1 MRGIGA
7 CVLRVREVKCSD
19 CWMKRLLL
27 FSLLSVLVHALSA
40 PAVLA
45 APTPQG
51 QSQLQP
57 ARVATKTNPK
67 EGLTY
72 VWIPPGKFM
81 MGCSPGDGECDQ
93 DEKPAHEVIMTKGF
107 WMAQTLVT
115 QAAYRRVVGANP
127 SFFHGD
133 QRPVDRISWDEAKAY
148 CAAVGMRLPSE
159 AEWEY
164 AARANSPAAR
174 YGEADTDAIAW
185 YKGNSYDRS
194 HEVAQKQPNAWQ
206 LYDML
211 GNVWEWTSDWYSSD
225 YVALRG
231 GSWSTSAANIRVSA
245 RGWDASNHHR
255 KFTGFRCAGE

>member
-1 MRGIGA
+1 
-7 CVLRVREVKCSD
+7 
-19 CWMKRLLL
+19 MKRLLL
-27 FSLLSVLVHALSA
+27 SSLLSVLVPAFSA
-40 PAVLA
+40 RAARA
-45 APTPQG
+45 APMPQG

-57 ARVATKTNPK
+57 AQAATQAATKTNPK
-67 EGLTY
+67 DGLIY

-81 MGCSPGDGECDQ
+81 MGCSPGDGACDE
-93 DEKPAHEVIMTKGF
+93 DEKPAHEVIVTKGF

-115 QAAYRRVVGANP
+115 QAAYRRVVGTNP

-133 QRPVDRISWDEAKAY
+133 RLPVDRISWDQAKSY

-164 AARANSPAAR
+164 AARANNPAAR
-174 YGEADTDAIAW
+174 YAEADTDTIAW
-185 YKGNSYDRS
+185 YKGNSYERS
-194 HEVAQKQPNAWQ
+194 HEVALKQPNAWQ

-211 GNVWEWTSDWYSSD
+211 GNVWEWTSDWYNSD

-231 GSWSTSAANIRVSA
+231 GSWSTSATNIRVSA
-245 RGWDASNHHR
+245 RGWDAPNHHR

>member
-1 MRGIGA
+1 
-7 CVLRVREVKCSD
+7 
-19 CWMKRLLL
+19 MKRLLL
-27 FSLLSVLVHALSA
+27 FSLLPLLVHALSA
-40 PAVLA
+40 PAMMA
-45 APTPQG
+45 APSPQD
-51 QSQLQP
+51 QSPLQP
-57 ARVATKTNPK
+57 AKVPTKTNPK
-67 EGLTY
+67 DGLTY
-72 VWIPPGKFM
+72 VWIPPGKFL
-81 MGCSPGDGECDQ
+81 MGCSPGDVECDQ
-93 DEKPAHEVIMTKGF
+93 DEKPAREVIMPKGF

-115 QAAYRRVVGANP
+115 QAAYRRVLDANP

-133 QRPVDRISWDEAKAY
+133 QLPVDRISWDQAKSY
-148 CAAVGMRLPSE
+148 CKAVGMRLPSE

-164 AARANSPAAR
+164 AARANRPAAR
-174 YGEADTDAIAW
+174 YGEADVIAW

-211 GNVWEWTSDWYSSD
+211 GNLWEWTGDWYNSD

-245 RGWDASNHHR
+245 RGWDAPNHHR

>member
-1 MRGIGA
+1 
-7 CVLRVREVKCSD
+7 
-19 CWMKRLLL
+19 MKRLLL